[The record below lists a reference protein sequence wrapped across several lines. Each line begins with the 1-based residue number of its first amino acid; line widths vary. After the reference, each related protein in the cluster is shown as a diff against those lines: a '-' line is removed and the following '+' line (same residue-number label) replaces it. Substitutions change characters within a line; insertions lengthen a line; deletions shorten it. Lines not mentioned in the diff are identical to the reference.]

1 MLGKREAL
9 AIGAE
14 FQIRTMK
21 VYLDN
26 KRRNKQWIPDGYS
39 EEINLRVIVAKTWQ
53 TRLKRQGSNFHR
65 EEK

>member
-39 EEINLRVIVAKTWQ
+39 EEINLRVIVAKT
-53 TRLKRQGSNFHR
+53 
-65 EEK
+65 